1 MAKVKMWLGALILLG
16 VLAFCGPI
24 GWAVAQD
31 WNSSLTNTLL
41 LGLFMVIVA
50 VGVAISIPAAI
61 VGVAFFMRGRA
72 PVQQPDPG
80 FYQTALPPGTVNVQ
94 GVDYLKA
101 RKLET
106 EIARM
111 EWELEQKRLAAQL
124 AQLPAP
130 APPQQNGWYAA
141 PQPDFTF
148 DSPLSAARKPPR
160 KVEW

>member
-1 MAKVKMWLGALILLG
+1 
-16 VLAFCGPI
+16 
-24 GWAVAQD
+24 
-31 WNSSLTNTLL
+31 
-41 LGLFMVIVA
+41 MVIVA
-50 VGVAISIPAAI
+50 VGVSFSVPALIAGSIY
-61 VGVAFFMRGRA
+61 VMRGKSQ
-72 PVQQPDPG
+72 PQQPDPNY
-80 FYQTALPPGTVNVQ
+80 FQPALPPGTVSVQ

-111 EWELEQKRLAAQL
+111 EWELEQKRQAALA

-141 PQPDFTF
+141 PQDGFTF
-148 DSPLSAARKPPR
+148 DSPLSDVRKPPR

>member
-16 VLAFCGPI
+16 ILAFCGPI

-31 WNSSLTNTLL
+31 WDSSLTNTLL

-72 PVQQPDPG
+72 PVQQSDPNY
-80 FYQTALPPGTVNVQ
+80 FQPALPPGTVSVQ

-124 AQLPAP
+124 PAP

-141 PQPDFTF
+141 PQDGFTF
-148 DSPLSAARKPPR
+148 DSPLSDVRKPPR